1 MQCVVVY
8 DIPDDGKRGKI
19 ADACLDYGMDRV
31 QFSAFAGDLA
41 PTHQDELMLRIAS
54 VLGKLPGKVQLV
66 PVCEKDWSAR
76 RVIEQKQEEE
86 SSADEAAA

>member
-8 DIPDDGKRGKI
+8 DISDDNKRGKI
-19 ADACLDYGMDRV
+19 ADTCQDYGLDRI
-31 QFSAFAGDLA
+31 QFSAFVGDLA
-41 PTHQDELMLRIAS
+41 PTHQEELMLKIAA

-76 RVIEQKQEEE
+76 RVIDQTE
-86 SSADEAAA
+86 SAD